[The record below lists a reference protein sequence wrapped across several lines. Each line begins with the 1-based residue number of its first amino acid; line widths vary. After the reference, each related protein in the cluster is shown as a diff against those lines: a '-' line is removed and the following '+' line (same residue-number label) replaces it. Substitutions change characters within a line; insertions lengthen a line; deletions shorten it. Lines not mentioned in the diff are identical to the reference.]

1 MKWLLLDPKI
11 DVVIVERNTRGKFPG
26 PKAKKATVGLVWS
39 TWTSNSQ
46 WGTLKLSLLTPQ
58 GEVVFTTRS
67 CVSKI
72 GVFEDFK
79 DLVSAYEKHVEED
92 YIPIFVTKPTF
103 RSEKFIKMRVLGT
116 EHVID
121 LRKNNIAKSDLTYML
136 QNPDENAYSVRIEP
150 WVLKRFRII

>member
-1 MKWLLLDPKI
+1 MERLEPKTDI
-11 DVVIVERNTRGKFPG
+11 VLVERSTRGKFPG
-26 PKAKKATVGLVWS
+26 LKAKKSTVGLVWS
-39 TWTSNSQ
+39 TWVANSQ
-46 WGTLKLSLLTPQ
+46 WGTEKLSLLTAE

-72 GVFEDFK
+72 GVFKDFK
-79 DLVSAYEKHVEED
+79 ELVIAYEKHVEKD
-92 YIPIFVTKPTF
+92 YIPIFVTKVIF
-103 RSEKFIKMRVLGT
+103 RSDKFIKMRVLGT
-116 EHVID
+116 QRVID